1 VLIFVEAETTG
12 ISIRTSQRRWYLS
25 LLAVAILLLVLPSP
39 QTVKEPIEG
48 PQGAEYWPSTLC
60 RDCHDKIFDQH
71 LESMHAKSF
80 TNPAFKAQYFDE
92 ILPQVQQDPTL
103 QGEAEMCI
111 ACHSP
116 IAYTENQGLVELEEQ
131 IDPLMSG
138 VTCDFCHTLP
148 GYKGE
153 RPENANY
160 ITEPGEKKLGPFPH
174 EYDWHHV
181 YSEFVT
187 KSEFCAVCHNYVNQN
202 GLEIRST
209 YSEWKTSR
217 YAEEGIECQ
226 DCHMSVDGFL
236 TAGEATYESGRA
248 ATMTLGSA
256 PFRGRL
262 YTHRFPGAH
271 SRSQVVGALTL
282 AIETDKDAVDPGD
295 EVEIRVLVDNSRT
308 GHKMPSGSPELRLL
322 LLDLRAHYGGLSVPI
337 PITPSK
343 ESESCGVSGYSQCK
357 GQILED
363 EMLPGSRVYRALY
376 ADSGGSRTLASYH
389 AAEILFDNRINAT
402 EIRKETY
409 KFVIPENAEG
419 LLTLTAKLFYLSY
432 PRSFSESLGLGVQEP
447 VEIATGNKEL
457 VVR

>member
-1 VLIFVEAETTG
+1 M
-12 ISIRTSQRRWYLS
+12 S
-25 LLAVAILLLVLPSP
+25 LLAVVIILLAGSAP
-39 QTVKEPIEG
+39 QVAKEPIEG
-48 PQGAEYWPSTLC
+48 PPGAEYWPSTLC

-71 LESMHAKSF
+71 SESMHAKSF
-80 TNPAFKAQYFDE
+80 TNPAFKKQYFDE
-92 ILPQVQQDPTL
+92 LLPLVSQDPAL
-103 QGEAEMCI
+103 QREAEMCI

-116 IAYTENQGLVELEEQ
+116 IAYTARRGEIILEEDV
-131 IDPLMSG
+131 DPLMSG
-138 VTCDFCHTLP
+138 VTCDFCHTIP
-148 GYKGE
+148 GHTGE

-160 ITEPGEKKLGPFPH
+160 ITEPGDKKLGPFPH

-187 KSEFCAVCHNYVNQN
+187 KSEFCAVCHNYVNRY
-202 GLEIRST
+202 GVEIRST
-209 YSEWKTSR
+209 YSEWKSSR

-226 DCHMSVDGFL
+226 DCHMNVDGFL
-236 TAGEATYESGRA
+236 TAGEPTYESGQA

-282 AIETDKDAVDPGD
+282 EIATDEDAVEPGD
-295 EVEIRVLVDNSRT
+295 EIEIRVLVDNSRT

-322 LLDLRAHYGGLSVPI
+322 LLDLRAHYEGMSVPI
-337 PITPSK
+337 PITSAK
-343 ESESCGVSGYSQCK
+343 ESEACGVSGYSQCE
-357 GQILED
+357 GEVLED

-376 ADSGGSRTLASYH
+376 ADSRGHRTLASYQ
-389 AAEILFDNRINAT
+389 AAKIIFDNRINAA

-409 KFVIPENAEG
+409 RFEIPGEAEG
-419 LLTLTAKLFYLSY
+419 SLSLTAKLYYLSY
-432 PRSFSESLGLGVQEP
+432 PRSFAESLGLGTPEP
-447 VEIATGNKEL
+447 VEIATANTEI